1 MIKELMVALVV
12 GSSPPVHMD
21 IEDCLAARDNIR
33 AKGGTA
39 DCITAVDETKWI
51 EAQIGEQLEELQSL
65 RRQIVIITRENRKVA
80 WCRTIAKNGSFPG
93 RVYPFSEKEKYWP
106 EGIKL
111 SLGECIRLIGGRRD
125 PISKESPQAVVA
137 HLKRGYR

>member
-39 DCITAVDETKWI
+39 DCITSVDETKWI
-51 EAQIGEQLEELQSL
+51 EAQIVENLKELKSI
-65 RRQIVIITRENRKVA
+65 RRKVDTITRESRKIA

-93 RVYPFSEKEKYWP
+93 RVYPFSEKEEYWP

-111 SLGECIRLIGGRRD
+111 SLDECIRLIGGRRD
-125 PISKESPQAVVA
+125 PTSKQPPQVVIA